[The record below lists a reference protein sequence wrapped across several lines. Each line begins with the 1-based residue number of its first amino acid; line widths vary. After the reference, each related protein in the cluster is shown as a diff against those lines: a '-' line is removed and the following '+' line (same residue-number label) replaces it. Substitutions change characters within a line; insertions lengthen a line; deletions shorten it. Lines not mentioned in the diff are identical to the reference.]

1 MPKILLK
8 FETSV
13 IKEVRLD
20 KPVMTVGRK
29 PDNDIVLE
37 NATVSGHHCKLYEA
51 GGTWFV
57 EDLNSTNGTFVNGK
71 KVLKSGLHANDTVG
85 IVKYVMVFV
94 EDGAKPGAAPAAPQA
109 AAAPAA
115 PEPQLPPQKARIQA
129 ALEVIEGSADG
140 KTDHDLTSLSTYV
153 GKTPQANVQY
163 KGTGIFNTGPDMA
176 AVITLR
182 PEGYY
187 LIPIKEGF
195 ATHNGNPLTEKTQL
209 KDDDVI
215 GVGGTKFRFFIKK

>member
-8 FETSV
+8 FETSI
-13 IKEVRLD
+13 IKEIKLD
-20 KPVMTVGRK
+20 KPVVTVGRK
-29 PDNDIVLE
+29 PDNDIALE

-57 EDLNSTNGTFVNGK
+57 EDLNSTNGTYVNGK
-71 KVLKSGLHANDTVG
+71 KVLKAGLHTNDSVG
-85 IVKYVMVFV
+85 IVKYFLIFI
-94 EDGAKPGAAPAAPQA
+94 EDGAAKPAGAANAAKV
-109 AAAPAA
+109 
-115 PEPQLPPQKARIQA
+115 PEPEIPSQRPRVQG
-129 ALEVIEGSADG
+129 ALEVLEGGTDD
-140 KTDHDLTSLSTYV
+140 KTRHELTNLSTYV
-153 GKTPQANVQY
+153 GKTPQANIQY
-163 KGTGIFNTGPDMA
+163 KAGGLFSSGPDIA

-209 KDDDVI
+209 NDDDII
-215 GVGGTKFRFFIKK
+215 GVGATKFRFFIKK

>member
-13 IKEVRLD
+13 IKEIPLD
-20 KPVMTVGRK
+20 KSIFTVGRK
-29 PDNDIVLE
+29 PENDIVLD
-37 NATVSGHHCKLYEA
+37 NATVSGHHCKIYEA

-57 EDLNSTNGTFVNGK
+57 EDLNSTNGTYVNGK
-71 KVLKSGLHANDTVG
+71 KVLKAGLHANDSVSV
-85 IVKYVMVFV
+85 VKYSLVFM
-94 EDGAKPGAAPAAPQA
+94 EGAASKPAGGGESAPAAD
-109 AAAPAA
+109 
-115 PEPQLPPQKARIQA
+115 LPPQRARVQG
-129 ALEVIEGSADG
+129 ALEVLEGGADS
-140 KTDHDLTSLSTYV
+140 KTQHDLTNLSTYV

-163 KGTGIFNTGPDMA
+163 KGAGIFNSGPDIA

-195 ATHNGNPLTEKTQL
+195 ATHNGNSLTEKTPL
-209 KDDDVI
+209 KDDDII

>member
-13 IKEVRLD
+13 IKEIPLD
-20 KPVMTVGRK
+20 KSVLTVGRK
-29 PDNDIVLE
+29 PDNDIVLD
-37 NATVSGHHCKLYEA
+37 NATVSGHHCKIYEA

-71 KVLKSGLHANDTVG
+71 KVLKAGLHANDSVG
-85 IVKYVMVFV
+85 VVKYLLIFM
-94 EDGAKPGAAPAAPQA
+94 DGTAAKTAGAGGAAN
-109 AAAPAA
+109 A
-115 PEPQLPPQKARIQA
+115 PEAELPPQRARVQG
-129 ALEVIEGSADG
+129 ALEVLEGGGDS
-140 KTDHDLTSLSTYV
+140 KTQHDLTNLSTYV

-163 KGTGIFNTGPDMA
+163 KGAGIFNSGPDIA

-195 ATHNGNPLTEKTQL
+195 ATHNGNSLTEKTPL
-209 KDDDVI
+209 KDDDII